1 MNHLNKKFFC
11 FLAPFLASALLLASC
26 GMSLSES
33 GAKNNA
39 PNLASAGTST
49 FTEKNSSSEAAIET
63 SAFTDA
69 FSDRDLSGEYEET
82 ESVTVTLNGTKA
94 EASADTVQV
103 SGSTVTIT
111 GAGTY
116 ILTGTLD
123 DGSVII
129 DAGEDDKVQLV
140 LKGVSIRS
148 SDYAAIYVRQAD
160 KVFITLAE
168 GSVNTLAN
176 GGSFTQIDDNNVDGT
191 VFAKDDLVLKGAGSL
206 TVSSPAGH
214 GIAVKDELVITGG
227 SYDVTAA
234 KHGLQSKESVSV
246 CGAELTV
253 TAGKDGIKAEDSD
266 AENVGDV
273 YVESGSIMITAASD
287 GISAGN
293 SVTVAGGS
301 IQITSDKSAQEV
313 KGIKADSNLEIADGT
328 IALDMSDDGL
338 HSNGDL
344 TVSGGSILISSGDD
358 ALHADGAV
366 AISGGSLTVEK
377 SHEGIE
383 GMTIAISG
391 GDIVINADD
400 DALNAAGGN
409 DASGSAGPWSRNDF
423 AAQENVGINISGG
436 KLTVNTK
443 GDGLDSNGSLLVTG
457 GEVYASGPVNGG
469 NGSLDYNGSG
479 TISGGVFAAAGNGQ
493 MAMNFDRSSTQCSM
507 LVSVGSQKAGT
518 EVKVTDSKGTVLLSW
533 KPETD
538 YSCVVISLPEFQT
551 GESYTVTAGS
561 FSSSVT
567 FDSTL
572 YGESSGMGGFG
583 GMGGMM
589 HGMGG
594 GFQNEEGMRPGM
606 GETPPENSVMQPG
619 GMGGKGGRR

>member
-1 MNHLNKKFFC
+1 MKQIITIAIALV
-11 FLAPFLASALLLASC
+11 LASMLLLGGYAQTASAAESTAAPTVTVEPAAET
-26 GMSLSES
+26 GRFTDRELEQNYDAAAAVSITLKDNSTTSAS
-33 GAKNNA
+33 GAV
-39 PNLASAGTST
+39 
-49 FTEKNSSSEAAIET
+49 
-63 SAFTDA
+63 
-69 FSDRDLSGEYEET
+69 
-82 ESVTVTLNGTKA
+82 SVKGN
-94 EASADTVQV
+94 
-103 SGSTVTIT
+103 TVTIQDE
-111 GAGTY
+111 GVY
-116 ILTGTLD
+116 VISGTLS
-123 DGSVII
+123 DGTLIV
-129 DAGEDDKVQLV
+129 DAEKSDKVELV
-140 LKGVSIRS
+140 LDNVNITSKSF
-148 SDYAAIYVRQAD
+148 AALYVRQAD

-214 GIAVKDELVITGG
+214 GIAAKDELVITGG

-443 GDGLDSNGSLLVTG
+443 GDGLDSNGILLVTG

-619 GMGGKGGRR
+619 GIGGKGGRR